1 MNEVE
6 VKAKAAKS
14 ASKKLA
20 YLSTAIKNKALLDI
34 ADELVAKEKRIIA
47 ANRKDYTG
55 GEKSGMSAAML
66 DRLLLD
72 TERIKGIA
80 ADVRTVAALPDPVGE
95 TFETR
100 TLPSGLQVG
109 KKRVPLGVIG
119 AVYESR
125 PNVTVDI
132 SVLCL
137 KSGNAVILRGGK

>member
-1 MNEVE
+1 MNEIE
-6 VKAKAAKS
+6 AKAKAAKA

-20 YLSTAIKNKALLDI
+20 YLSTAIKNKALLAI
-34 ADELVAKEKRIIA
+34 ADELVAKQKGIIA
-47 ANRKDYTG
+47 ANRKDYTA

-109 KKRVPLGVIG
+109 KRRVPLGVIG

-125 PNVTVDI
+125 PNVTV
-132 SVLCL
+132 
-137 KSGNAVILRGGK
+137 